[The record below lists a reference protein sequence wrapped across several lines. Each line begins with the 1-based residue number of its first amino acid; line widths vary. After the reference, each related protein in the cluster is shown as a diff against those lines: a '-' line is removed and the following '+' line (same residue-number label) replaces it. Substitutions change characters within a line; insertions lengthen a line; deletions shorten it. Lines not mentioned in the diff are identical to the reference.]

1 MSHSTNINE
10 NMEAVFKK
18 ENISPGRSVKINFK
32 ISDPSF
38 KTFKTLK
45 LRQGC
50 KTSKDVFNYIYLF
63 AKIQGK
69 ELLKDNEVTLNGGT
83 KSWHSFTLDD
93 NLLSMFND
101 LAKSVDI
108 SIDELL
114 DVSLMWMGAILDYA
128 KQKNVIKKYRDR
140 DTTMKAIG
148 EIWSQVSEL
157 RAGLDYVFEVD
168 YDSIDPKNY
177 NCWFA
182 DIEGGLQ
189 ELETL
194 VPKLFDEAQIKGGQ
208 R

>member
-1 MSHSTNINE
+1 MDQT
-10 NMEAVFKK
+10 EAIFRK
-18 ENISPGRSVKINFK
+18 ENISQGRSIKINFK
-32 ISDPSF
+32 IADPSF

-63 AKIQGK
+63 AKIKGK
-69 ELLKDNEVTLNGGT
+69 EFLKDSEVTLNGGT
-83 KSWHSFTLDD
+83 KNWHSFTLDD
-93 NLLSMFND
+93 NLLSMLND
-101 LAKSVDI
+101 LAKSFDI

-114 DVSLMWMGAILDYA
+114 DVSLMWMGAIMDHA
-128 KQKNVIKKYRDR
+128 KQKNILKKYNDR

-157 RAGLDYVFEVD
+157 RAGLDHVFKID
-168 YDSIDPKNY
+168 YDNTDPKNY

-194 VPKLFDEAQIKGGQ
+194 VPKLFDELSQIIGGQ
-208 R
+208 G